1 MLGLVIRATRLLN
14 QDTWDWAWARQKES
28 TGWYSGNEF
37 FTLSLINIVQV
48 FSSLGLKMSIILS
61 LFRRT
66 NSTYSK
72 PGQSTSPAQVYGRVH
87 K

>member
-14 QDTWDWAWARQKES
+14 HDTWDWAWARQKES

-48 FSSLGLKMSIILS
+48 FSSLGLKMSVILS
-61 LFRRT
+61 LFRILT
-66 NSTYSK
+66 TYSK